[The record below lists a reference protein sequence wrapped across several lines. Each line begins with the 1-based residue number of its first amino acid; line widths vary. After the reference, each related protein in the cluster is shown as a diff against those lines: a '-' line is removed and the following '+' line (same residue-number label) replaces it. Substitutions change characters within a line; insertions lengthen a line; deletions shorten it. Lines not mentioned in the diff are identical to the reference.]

1 MLVPKVRVSRCTS
14 KSHPCPKCG
23 KRGRRKRILH
33 RRIRSLAYQQ
43 AAYVD
48 VYYAEYKARCPC
60 RKFFRSWPLE
70 VPPKSDYDERVRDAV
85 LDRILEDGLNVERV
99 LTAMRRDFGLKLSQ
113 GFVYDCLR

>member
-1 MLVPKVRVSRCTS
+1 MLVPQIRVARCTP

-23 KRGRRKRILH
+23 KRGRRKRTLH
-33 RRIRSLAYQQ
+33 RRIRSLAHKQE
-43 AAYVD
+43 AYVD

-60 RKFFRSWPLE
+60 RKFFRSWPLN

-85 LDRILEDGLNVERV
+85 LDRILEDGLNVERT
-99 LTAMRRDFGLKLSQ
+99 LAAMRRDFGLKLSQ